1 MPSSPAHE
9 RPIFAPGDK
18 APVSGIYR
26 ATHDGHRADHN
37 ITAIRGEEFPACR
50 KCKTLVS
57 FSLVTAAD
65 YVSHDWDFAGPGL
78 SLVK

>member
-1 MPSSPAHE
+1 MVKPAKEHVT
-9 RPIFAPGDK
+9 FSPGDK

-26 ATHDGHRADHN
+26 ATHHGHRAEHN

-57 FSLVTAAD
+57 FTLVSDAD